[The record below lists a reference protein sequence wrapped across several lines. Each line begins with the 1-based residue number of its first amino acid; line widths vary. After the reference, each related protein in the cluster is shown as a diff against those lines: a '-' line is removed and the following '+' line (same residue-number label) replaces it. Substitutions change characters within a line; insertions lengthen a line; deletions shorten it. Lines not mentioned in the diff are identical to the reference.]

1 MQGKNLSFRNKI
13 EILIFSILL
22 ICLLSLF
29 SYFLDLN
36 KKSQRFLEMLFSFPS
51 QLINVAVENV
61 REYENK
67 KIFELENRI
76 RTLES
81 DIYEK
86 NLERL
91 ALENKRNFSNNTI
104 ARFNNVQ
111 AYVSGFDQG
120 SYVCCRKHRIYVST
134 DVENIDTPRAIS
146 QGSFVV
152 GRTSSTVF
160 DEVEVKLVSDPEE
173 FISIKNNL
181 GFFCIA
187 QGTAM
192 PQEIGCDNESKTS
205 KYSIGDT
212 FFTTGFDGIYPEGQI
227 VGRLDKVIVN
237 DGPNFKQSLRIKL
250 FFNPYNSMNKQL
262 VIHE

>member
-1 MQGKNLSFRNKI
+1 MQVKKISFRNKI
-13 EILIFSILL
+13 STLIFSIIL
-22 ICLLSLF
+22 ICLLSFF
-29 SYFLDLN
+29 SSFVDLN
-36 KKSQRFLEMLFSFPS
+36 KKSQRSLDMLFSFPS
-51 QLINVAVENV
+51 QLLNAALEEV

-67 KIFELENRI
+67 KIFDLENRI
-76 RTLES
+76 FALES

-86 NLERL
+86 NLEIL
-91 ALENKRNFSNNTI
+91 ALKNKRNFSDEFVT
-104 ARFNNVQ
+104 RFNDVQ

-120 SYVCCRKHRIYVST
+120 NYICCRKHRIYIST
-134 DVENIDTPRAIS
+134 DTDKIDSPRAIS

-152 GRTSSTVF
+152 GRTGSTVF

-173 FISIKNNL
+173 FISIKNSL

-187 QGTAM
+187 RGTAM
-192 PQEIGCDNESKTS
+192 PQEISCDNESKAS
-205 KYSIGDT
+205 KYAVGDT

-227 VGRLDKVIVN
+227 VGRLYKVTENV
-237 DGPNFKQSLRIKL
+237 GPNFKQSLHIKL